1 MNKENILFG
10 IIGLLAGAII
20 GFMATNY
27 VNRNAMN
34 TNNSPAKP
42 SMMGQQTQPSDGGQ
56 AAMPAVK
63 EALDKADKEP
73 DNFEAQIGAAQMFA
87 RINNFEKAIPY
98 FEKANKL
105 KPDDFDTL
113 VSLGNANFD
122 FKKWDD
128 AQKWY
133 EKALAVK
140 ADDVSVRTDL
150 GITFVERDNPD
161 YDRAIKE
168 FETALKTKADNQ
180 PTIFNLAIA
189 YFKKGDTQK
198 AQDFRKKITDSELSG
213 RLDKFFA
220 EK

>member
-20 GFMATNY
+20 GFMATNSY
-27 VNRNAMN
+27 NRSAMM
-34 TNNSPAKP
+34 NNSLPAKTP
-42 SMMGQQTQPSDGGQ
+42 MMGQQQASDSGQ

-63 EALDKADKEP
+63 EALEKADKEP
-73 DNFEAQIGAAQMFA
+73 DNFDAQVSVAQMFA
-87 RINNFEKAIPY
+87 RINNYEKAIPY
-98 FEKANKL
+98 FEKANKI

-113 VSLGNANFD
+113 VALGNANFD
-122 FKKWDD
+122 SRKWED

-140 ADDVSVRTDL
+140 ADDVAVRTDL
-150 GITFVERDNPD
+150 GITFVERPTPD
-161 YDRAIKE
+161 YERAIKE
-168 FETALKTKADNQ
+168 FETALKSKPDNQ

-189 YFKKGDTQK
+189 YLKKGDMTK
-198 AQDFRKKITDSELSG
+198 AQEYKKKITDTELTG
-213 RLDKFFA
+213 RLDKIFA